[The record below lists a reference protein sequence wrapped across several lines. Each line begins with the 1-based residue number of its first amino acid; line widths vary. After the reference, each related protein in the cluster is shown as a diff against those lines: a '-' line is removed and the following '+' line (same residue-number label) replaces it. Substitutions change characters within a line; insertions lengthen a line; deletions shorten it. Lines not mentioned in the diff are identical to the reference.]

1 MKNQAVLLVFA
12 ALFSASIAA
21 TVPWGFNCTAV
32 VSNDNWQCGSDFAIP
47 DLASQLVVV
56 VPNNSAIND
65 YGVKICI
72 QNRLSLANPSRW
84 TADSCTYYQEIAPV
98 ETAPVSVP
106 VEAPKAEPVAAPV
119 EAPKAE
125 PVAAPVEA
133 PKAEPVAAP
142 VEAPKAA
149 FMFSAVNAHGFLA
162 SGRYVIGVA
171 FVKPPT
177 GNFSHPLS
185 FQLTGSVCD
194 GKFGDFACT
203 STPVQGTF
211 NGNVSFNLAPG
222 ASDSFTAQ
230 INNVLYGSITIKTNA
245 AVGLHLR
252 RDAYPFVN
260 PAEFAWNDANSEN
273 GELVI
278 KNPAPGDYLI
288 GAMLAGNANGT
299 DFSFEASAKVCNAS
313 ANVAGPDCDTSV
325 VELASASGQLYDG
338 TAGPSMVYYKLK
350 VDLLNKTRLSFSV
363 ASKTSA
369 PTPRVY
375 VRWGNLPDENNY
387 DYVGCSTEYCAVNQ
401 VDLEILTGSAGD
413 WYIGVSAAPNTS
425 DSYAFGIWHGSVCPN
440 NCGGDHGT
448 CNTEGEKMGTCSCAE
463 GFTAIDCSE
472 TAHSGLSPEMIVLI
486 VMGALVVLS
495 AVIGFIAWAYM
506 RRKRVYE
513 EIQ

>member
-32 VSNDNWQCGSDFAIP
+32 VSNDNWQCGSDFTIP
-47 DLASQLVVV
+47 DLASQIVVV
-56 VPNNSAIND
+56 VPNNSAIRD

-72 QNRLSLANPSRW
+72 QERLSLAHPSRW
-84 TADSCTYYQEIAPV
+84 NADSCTYYQEVAPV

-106 VEAPKAEPVAAPV
+106 VEAPKAEAPV

-125 PVAAPVEA
+125 APVEA
-133 PKAEPVAAP
+133 PKAETP

-149 FMFSAVNAHGFLA
+149 FVFSAVNAHGFLS

-177 GNFSHPLS
+177 GNFSHSLD
-185 FQLTGSVCD
+185 FKLTASVCD
-194 GKFGDFACT
+194 GKFGDFGCT
-203 STPVQGTF
+203 SLPVQGTF
-211 NGNVSFNLAPG
+211 NGNVTFQLSPG
-222 ASDSFTAQ
+222 TADSFTAS
-230 INNVLYGSITIKTNA
+230 INNVLYGSVTIKTNPFVA
-245 AVGLHLR
+245 LHLR
-252 RDAYPFVN
+252 REAYPFTTIG
-260 PAEFAWNDANSEN
+260 EFAWNDANSDN
-273 GELVI
+273 GELVL

-288 GAMLAGNANGT
+288 AALLAGNANST
-299 DFSFEASAKVCNAS
+299 DFSFEATPKMCNAS
-313 ANVAGPDCDTSV
+313 ANVAGPDCTTSV
-325 VELASASGQLYDG
+325 VELGSASGQLYDG
-338 TAGPSMVYYKLK
+338 TAGSDMVYYKLK
-350 VDLLNKTRLSFSV
+350 VDLVNKTRLSFSV
-363 ASKTSA
+363 ASKTAA
-369 PTPRVY
+369 PTPLVY
-375 VRWGNLPDENNY
+375 VRWGNLPDKDTY

-401 VDLEILTGSAGD
+401 VDLEILSGSAGD
-413 WYIGVSAAPNTS
+413 WYIGVVAAPNTS
-425 DSYAFGIWHGSVCPN
+425 DAYAFGIWHGSVCPN
-440 NCGGDHGT
+440 NCGGDHGK
-448 CNTEGEKMGTCSCAE
+448 CNTEGEKMGTCTCTE

-506 RRKRVYE
+506 RRKRGYD